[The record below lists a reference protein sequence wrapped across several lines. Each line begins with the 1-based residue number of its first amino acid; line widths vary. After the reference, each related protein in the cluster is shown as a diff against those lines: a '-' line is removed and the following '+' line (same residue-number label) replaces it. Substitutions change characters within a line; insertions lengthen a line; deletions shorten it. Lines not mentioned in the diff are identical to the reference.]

1 MKFVVIGCRHP
12 HISVFIDEM
21 LALGHRFLG
30 ICESKGPLAPRLAG
44 RYGVPLFQ
52 DDEAVFALSPDV
64 VGTSDVNCR
73 KIGVIERCA
82 ARGVH
87 VMADKPI
94 ALSEEDYDRL
104 ERAMESVR
112 VGMLLTERFNPALFT
127 LRERLRERRLGRIVS
142 VSATKPHKL
151 TPSVREPWHFDAAQ
165 NGGIVI
171 DLMVHDLDL
180 VRWLTGSEVRSAAC
194 MIQKGGVAGY
204 PEFYDDAWALLR
216 LEDGAIASL
225 HVDWWTPEKYY
236 TFGDGRLFVTGTEGT
251 AEVFAT
257 GRGPNSPEPALLM
270 NLDGVQ
276 REEPLATP
284 PGCITQDFLSS
295 IADAQASTI
304 SHRDILMV
312 TRLAL
317 RAYAAAIQRG

>member
-1 MKFVVIGCRHP
+1 MKFAVVGCRHP

-30 ICESKGPLAPRLAG
+30 ICEREGPLASRLAV

-94 ALSEEDYDRL
+94 AVSEADCDRL
-104 ERAMESVR
+104 ERAMKSVR
-112 VGMLLTERFNPALFT
+112 VGMLLTERFNPALYT
-127 LRERLRERRLGRIVS
+127 LRERLREGRLGRIVS

-151 TPSVREPWHFDAAQ
+151 TPSAREAWHFDAAQ
-165 NGGIVI
+165 NGGIVV

-180 VRWLTGSEVRSAAC
+180 VRWLTGSEVRSADC
-194 MIQKGGVAGY
+194 MLQKGGVPGHPA
-204 PEFYDDAWALLR
+204 FYDDAWALLR
-216 LEDGAIASL
+216 LEDGAVASL
-225 HVDWWTPEKYY
+225 HADWWTPEKYH
-236 TFGDGRLFVTGTEGT
+236 TFGDGRLYVTGTAGT

-257 GRGPNSPEPALLM
+257 GRGPNAPEPALFM
-270 NLDGVQ
+270 NLDGVP
-276 REEPLATP
+276 REEPLVTP
-284 PGCITQDFLSS
+284 PGCITQDFLSG
-295 IADAQASTI
+295 IQDAQAPTI
-304 SHRDILMV
+304 SHRDILTA
-312 TRLAL
+312 TRAAL
-317 RAYAAAIQRG
+317 QVFAAGNRS